1 MGNLQIVSFNLW
13 QVLISLANLT
23 ILYLGLKKFL
33 YKPVKAVLENR
44 KAAIAKTYEEAEAY
58 RTSANAAREEYAAK
72 LATAHTPADEIVRQ
86 GEMEASMEKKK
97 AMETIRQDITD
108 VSAAMTE
115 KLLGREMSA
124 ADHRNMIDEFL
135 KGVGED

>member
-44 KAAIAKTYEEAEAY
+44 
-58 RTSANAAREEYAAK
+58 
-72 LATAHTPADEIVRQ
+72 
-86 GEMEASMEKKK
+86 
-97 AMETIRQDITD
+97 
-108 VSAAMTE
+108 
-115 KLLGREMSA
+115 
-124 ADHRNMIDEFL
+124 
-135 KGVGED
+135 